1 MTAVKNAPPA
11 KEVSDL
17 TEVQAP
23 RQIKRGFQAAPAW
36 FIDRYADRYRFYP
49 APIDITQMDH
59 IRFGD
64 LASPSTRKNRA
75 YDKAP

>member
-36 FIDRYADRYRFYP
+36 FIDRYADRYRFYH
-49 APIDITQMDH
+49 A
-59 IRFGD
+59 
-64 LASPSTRKNRA
+64 PSTSRRWITSA
-75 YDKAP
+75 SVI

>member
-23 RQIKRGFQAAPAW
+23 RQIKRGSQDALAW
-36 FIDRYADRYRFYP
+36 LIGRHADLYRFYP
-49 APIDITQMDH
+49 APVDITQVDH

-64 LASPSTRKNRA
+64 LTIPVNPEEPPLR
-75 YDKAP
+75 

>member
-1 MTAVKNAPPA
+1 MTDDGRQERSPA

-23 RQIKRGFQAAPAW
+23 RQIKRGSQDALAW
-36 FIDRYADRYRFYP
+36 LIGRHADLYWLYP
-49 APIDITQMDH
+49 APVDITQMDH

-64 LASPSTRKNRA
+64 LTIPVN
-75 YDKAP
+75 PEEPPLW